1 MIGAGNPRS
10 TGRREPDSKR
20 LNAPKPLPGNSLQ
33 NRTGSRRTI
42 RQNKHTKG
50 NLQMKLHNLLLTS
63 ALFISAGAAFA
74 MNGGQAKNILKELSL
89 TAQDSYSWEAAA
101 PVTFEQDGKTYKT
114 YSVLN
119 VTMVRMNGNDN
130 KVDTGWRYSIGGYA
144 TSEDTNMLWDMTGKE
159 LLSDSIATKLD
170 QPAYDASLYS
180 ANLTAQQVEALD
192 FYAKNHSGF
201 SFQVSFDKPI
211 EAFGL
216 IGDEQTDHIRE
227 SILNPEDANK
237 FYTVGGTN
245 LLYYGSTNKYPNNGA
260 LFLVSVGSKTVE
272 VQKEVVS
279 GKPLPAPV
287 VTLLI
292 ALAFGAVLVA
302 YRNRKQAKA

>member
-1 MIGAGNPRS
+1 
-10 TGRREPDSKR
+10 
-20 LNAPKPLPGNSLQ
+20 
-33 NRTGSRRTI
+33 
-42 RQNKHTKG
+42 
-50 NLQMKLHNLLLTS
+50 MKLHNLLLTS
-63 ALFISAGAAFA
+63 ALFLSAGAAFA
-74 MNGGQAKNILKELSL
+74 MNGGQAKKILNELSL

-130 KVDTGWRYSIGGYA
+130 KVDTGWRYSVGGYA
-144 TSEDTNMLWDMTGKE
+144 SSEDTLWNKTADQKLT
-159 LLSDSIATKLD
+159 DSIATKLD

-180 ANLTAQQVEALD
+180 ANLTAKQVEALD

-216 IGDEQTDHIRE
+216 IGQESKE

-245 LLYYGSTNKYPNNGA
+245 LLYYGSTNNYPNNGA